1 MLVII
6 AAMAG
11 CESPAGPAARPA
23 SAPGDDA
30 APSLQ
35 KFEYIRPKMGTG
47 FRIVLYAADKKA
59 ADAGAEA
66 AFARIDQLNAILSD
80 YDPNSELSKLSQ
92 RTLNGPM
99 PEPVKV
105 SDDLW
110 RVLEQ
115 SQVAAER
122 SDGAF
127 DITVGPFVKLWRRSR
142 DMGELPT
149 PERLAEARKSVGY
162 KLMMLDPQAH
172 AVQLLAPHM
181 RLDVG
186 GIGKGYASSEAL
198 AVLKKLGITRA
209 AVGAAGDLSVG
220 DAPPG
225 RQGWRVAI
233 QSLPVNVGAT
243 QPSTGPFDGFDGF
256 DKLTA
261 GKLTAGKLRTGP
273 ASEPAVTGE
282 AAVAPDESPAFPDF
296 GGAYVRLSNYGA
308 STSSDTERFTII
320 DGQRYSHIIDPATG
334 LGMTHRVGVTVIAPD
349 DTTADW
355 MALAVCLMGPE
366 TGMALVDS
374 TPGAAARMVSLDD
387 GRAAVYESK
396 RFKEFMAPAK

>member
-1 MLVII
+1 MVALLLVLT
-6 AAMAG
+6 AAG
-11 CESPAGPAARPA
+11 CQSPARPEPAPPAAVFPTT
-23 SAPGDDA
+23 SDDTA
-30 APSLQ
+30 AFLQ
-35 KFEYIRPKMGTG
+35 KFEYVRPKMGTG
-47 FRIVLYAADKKA
+47 FRIVLYAPDKKS
-59 ADAGAEA
+59 ADAAVEA

-80 YDPNSELSKLSQ
+80 YDPKSELSKLSQ
-92 RTLNGPM
+92 RTLSGPM
-99 PEPVKV
+99 TEPVKV

-115 SQVAAER
+115 SQIAAER

-149 PERLAEARKSVGY
+149 PERLAEAKKSVGY
-162 KLMMLDPQAH
+162 RFLKLDPQAH
-172 AVQLLAPHM
+172 TVQLLAPRM

-186 GIGKGYASSEAL
+186 GIGKGYASGEAL
-198 AVLKKLGITRA
+198 AELKKLGITRA

-220 DAPPG
+220 DPPPG

-233 QSLPVNVGAT
+233 QSLPVNVAAT
-243 QPSTGPFDGFDGF
+243 QPT
-256 DKLTA
+256 TA
-261 GKLTAGKLRTGP
+261 PT
-273 ASEPAVTGE
+273 SEPGVTGE
-282 AAVAPDESPAFPDF
+282 AAVAAEESPASPDF

-320 DGQRYSHIIDPATG
+320 NGQRYSHIIDPATG

-366 TGMALVDS
+366 KGIALVDG
-374 TPGAAARMVSLDD
+374 TPGTAARMVSLDE
-387 GRAAVYESK
+387 GRVAVFESK
-396 RFKEFMAPAK
+396 RFKEFLASEVK

>member
-1 MLVII
+1 M
-6 AAMAG
+6 
-11 CESPAGPAARPA
+11 
-23 SAPGDDA
+23 
-30 APSLQ
+30 
-35 KFEYIRPKMGTG
+35 T
-47 FRIVLYAADKKA
+47 
-59 ADAGAEA
+59 
-66 AFARIDQLNAILSD
+66 
-80 YDPNSELSKLSQ
+80 
-92 RTLNGPM
+92 
-99 PEPVKV
+99 EPVKV

-115 SQVAAER
+115 SQIAAER

-149 PERLAEARKSVGY
+149 PERLAEAKKSVGY
-162 KLMMLDPQAH
+162 RFLKLDPQAH
-172 AVQLLAPHM
+172 TVQLLAPRM

-186 GIGKGYASSEAL
+186 GIGKGYASGEAL
-198 AVLKKLGITRA
+198 AELKKLGITRA

-220 DAPPG
+220 DPPPG

-233 QSLPVNVGAT
+233 QSLPVNVAAT
-243 QPSTGPFDGFDGF
+243 QPT
-256 DKLTA
+256 TA
-261 GKLTAGKLRTGP
+261 PT
-273 ASEPAVTGE
+273 SEPGVTGE
-282 AAVAPDESPAFPDF
+282 AAVAAEESPASPDF

-320 DGQRYSHIIDPATG
+320 NGQRYSHIIDPATG

-366 TGMALVDS
+366 KGIALVDG
-374 TPGAAARMVSLDD
+374 TPGTAARMVSLDE
-387 GRAAVYESK
+387 GRVAVFESK
-396 RFKEFMAPAK
+396 RFKEFLASEVK

>member
-1 MLVII
+1 VTHAFQTTKHVII
-6 AAMAG
+6 LLLFSTLSVG
-11 CESPAGPAARPA
+11 CQSHSQPARFTLHSSPFTLH
-23 SAPGDDA
+23 DDSA
-30 APSLQ
+30 APLQ
-35 KFEYIRPKMGTG
+35 KFEYVRPKMGTG
-47 FRIVLYAADKKA
+47 FRIVLYASDKKTADAA
-59 ADAGAEA
+59 ADA

-80 YDPNSELSKLSQ
+80 YDPKSELSKLSQ

-99 PEPVKV
+99 TEPVKV

-115 SQVAAER
+115 SQKAAQR

-149 PERLAEARKSVGY
+149 PERLADARKSVGY
-162 KLMMLDPQAH
+162 RFMKLDPQAH
-172 AVQLLAPHM
+172 TVQLLAPRM

-186 GIGKGYASSEAL
+186 GIGKGFASGEAL
-198 AVLKKLGITRA
+198 AVLKKLGIIRA

-225 RQGWRVAI
+225 KTGWRVAI
-233 QSLPVNVGAT
+233 QSLPVNVAAT
-243 QPSTGPFDGFDGF
+243 QPASGP
-256 DKLTA
+256 T
-261 GKLTAGKLRTGP
+261 
-273 ASEPAVTGE
+273 SEPSVTGE
-282 AAVAPDESPAFPDF
+282 AAVAPDESPASPDF

-334 LGMTHRVGVTVIAPD
+334 LGMSHRVGVTVIAPD

-366 TGMALVDS
+366 KGMALVES

-387 GRAAVYESK
+387 GRVAVYESK
-396 RFKEFMAPAK
+396 RFREFMVSGAK

>member
-1 MLVII
+1 MIHWSPRPVLAYALVLI
-6 AAMAG
+6 AAVAG
-11 CESPAGPAARPA
+11 CQSPAHPE
-23 SAPGDDA
+23 SAPTVTSPTKPATA
-30 APSLQ
+30 AFPLQ

-47 FRIVLYAADKKA
+47 FRIVLYAPTKDT
-59 ADAGAEA
+59 ADAAAEA

-92 RTLNGPM
+92 RTLNGAM

-115 SQVAAER
+115 SQIAAER
-122 SDGAF
+122 SNGAF

-162 KLMMLDPQAH
+162 HFLKLDPKAH
-172 AVQLLAPHM
+172 AVQLLAPRM

-186 GIGKGYASSEAL
+186 GIGKGYASGEAL

-220 DAPPG
+220 DPPPG

-233 QSLPVNVGAT
+233 QSLPVNVATT
-243 QPSTGPFDGFDGF
+243 QPS
-256 DKLTA
+256 
-261 GKLTAGKLRTGP
+261 TGP
-273 ASEPAVTGE
+273 ASEPAVTGD
-282 AAVAPDESPAFPDF
+282 AAVAAEESPASPDF

-320 DGQRYSHIIDPATG
+320 NGQRYSHIIDPATG

-366 TGMALVDS
+366 KGMALVES
-374 TPGAAARMVSLDD
+374 TPGAAARMVSLD
-387 GRAAVYESK
+387 GGQVSVYESK
-396 RFKEFMAPAK
+396 RFEMFMPNGTR

>member
-1 MLVII
+1 
-6 AAMAG
+6 
-11 CESPAGPAARPA
+11 
-23 SAPGDDA
+23 
-30 APSLQ
+30 
-35 KFEYIRPKMGTG
+35 MGTG
-47 FRIVLYAADKKA
+47 FRIVLYAPDNPAANAA
-59 ADAGAEA
+59 ADA

-80 YDPNSELSKLSQ
+80 YDPNSEISKLSQ
-92 RTLNGPM
+92 RTLAGPM

-115 SQVAAER
+115 SQIAAER
-122 SDGAF
+122 SGGAF

-162 KLMMLDPQAH
+162 RFMKLDPAAH
-172 AVQLLAPHM
+172 TVQLLAAKM

-186 GIGKGYASSEAL
+186 GIGKGYASGQAL
-198 AVLKKLGITRA
+198 AVLQKLGITRA

-220 DAPPG
+220 DPPPG

-233 QSLPVNVGAT
+233 QSLPVNVAAT
-243 QPSTGPFDGFDGF
+243 QS
-256 DKLTA
+256 A
-261 GKLTAGKLRTGP
+261 AGP
-273 ASEPAVTGE
+273 ATEPAVTGE
-282 AAVAPDESPAFPDF
+282 ASVAPDESNAAPDF
-296 GGAYVRLSNYGA
+296 GA
-308 STSSDTERFTII
+308 STSSDTERYTII

-349 DTTADW
+349 DITADW

-366 TGMALVDS
+366 KGMALVDE
-374 TPGAAARMVSLDD
+374 TPGAAARMVSLDN
-387 GRAAVYESK
+387 GRVAVYESR
-396 RFKEFMAPAK
+396 RFKEFVPFNHGQFIRYGAVSAGGYTAARLFCP